1 MGEPPASADGDAVS
15 TPAGRCP
22 KLGPGRKGL
31 TDIPEINFLDKSH
44 EPDGARA
51 PPQPGIG
58 LSLGVTGHRLS
69 NADFAANASAV
80 ARTLSAVFDI
90 MARAVAAAQPHAV
103 PAAPASIRLHS
114 MMVDGVDQMA
124 AQQALERGWA
134 LVAPLPFGQALNAS
148 INASPETAEE
158 ARFLLTGQGACS
170 AATLARADAIG
181 GLLAQARVFALA
193 DADEAITAR
202 HLARLEEPASVQ
214 RAQAYSVQASERVAL
229 AARVMIEQSDLIVGV
244 WDGASTSFVGGT
256 GHTIALALEMG
267 APVLWIDARAPEGW
281 RILNAPESLAV
292 SLVQETGAIP
302 DDGGANDRDREA
314 ALIRLVQEALQP
326 AAGKKPDPHLS
337 PLQGLKALDA
347 ERWRARSNIF
357 WHGYRRIEALFGA
370 DDLKGRLRNLTQIYE
385 TPDDI
390 ASGSAA
396 PLLAAARGLPGQ
408 DSRYVDQVGREV
420 LRRFAWADGI
430 SARLSDTYRGG
441 MILSFLFSAFAIVG
455 GIAYLPFASSHEKW
469 MFALFE
475 LALLGSILLITAVGQ
490 KRRWHGR
497 WFETRRVAEYFRHA
511 PILLLLG
518 VARPPGRWPRGAH
531 TSWPEWYARHGLR
544 EVGLPPVSI
553 TSAYLREALKSL
565 LLDHVVR
572 QRDYHRYKARRLG
585 QAHHNLDK
593 LSEALFGLAVASVSA
608 YLLLKA
614 GGAMH
619 WIDKH
624 IAASLSYGF
633 TFLGVM
639 LPTFGASI
647 AGIRYFG
654 DFERFSAIS
663 EVTAEKLDAVVGRI
677 EMLLKAP
684 DAELTYGRVSELAHA
699 ADDIVVSEIENWQAV
714 FGGKHIAVP
723 V

>member
-1 MGEPPASADGDAVS
+1 MPSRPLGSVALSQHRGARF
-15 TPAGRCP
+15 GR
-22 KLGPGRKGL
+22 GGKGL
-31 TDIPEINFLDKSH
+31 TDIPEIIVPGGSQA
-44 EPDGARA
+44 PAGRRA
-51 PPQPGIG
+51 PPQPGIR

-69 NADFAANASAV
+69 NAAYAANVSAV
-80 ARTLSAVFDI
+80 AQTLSSVFDI
-90 MARAVAAAQPHAV
+90 MARAVAATPPPAAG
-103 PAAPASIRLHS
+103 AAPAPVRLHS
-114 MMVDGVDQMA
+114 MMVDGFDQMA
-124 AQQALERGWA
+124 SHQALERGWE

-148 INASPETAEE
+148 INARPESAEE
-158 ARFLLTGQGACS
+158 AGFLLTGQGACS
-170 AATLARADAIG
+170 AGTLARAQDIA
-181 GLLAQARVFALA
+181 GLLARARVFALA
-193 DADEAITAR
+193 DADETITAL
-202 HLARLEEPASVQ
+202 HLALMEDPGSVQ
-214 RAQAYSVQASERVAL
+214 RAQAYSVRASERVAL
-229 AARVMIEQSDLIVGV
+229 AARVMIEQSDLIIGV

-267 APVLWIDARAPEGW
+267 APVLWIDAGAPERW

-292 SLVQETGAIP
+292 SLA
-302 DDGGANDRDREA
+302 DDADSADLGDREA

-326 AAGKKPDPHLS
+326 TAGKKPDPHLS
-337 PLQGLKALDA
+337 PLQALKALDA
-347 ERWRARSNIF
+347 ERWRARSNPF

-370 DDLKGRLRNLTQIYE
+370 DDLKGRLRNLTQTYE
-385 TPDDI
+385 TPEDI
-390 ASGSAA
+390 AGGSAA
-396 PLLAAARGLPGQ
+396 PLLAAARDLPGQ
-408 DSRYVDQVGREV
+408 DGRYVDQISSAV

-430 SARLSDTYRGG
+430 AARLSDTYRGG
-441 MILSFLFSAFAIVG
+441 MILSFLFSALAIVG

-531 TSWPEWYARHGLR
+531 TSWPEWYALHGLR
-544 EVGLPPVSI
+544 DVGLPPVSI
-553 TSAYLREALKSL
+553 TPAYLRETLETL

-572 QRDYHRYKARRLG
+572 QRDYHRYKARRLS

-593 LSEALFGLAVASVSA
+593 LSEGMFVLAVASVSA
-608 YLLLKA
+608 YLLLKG

-633 TFLGVM
+633 TFLGVL

-663 EVTAEKLDAVVGRI
+663 EVTAEKLDTVASRI
-677 EMLLKAP
+677 DLLLKAP
-684 DAELTYGRVSELAHA
+684 EAELTYGRVSELAHA
-699 ADDIVVSEIENWQAV
+699 ADDIVVSEIESWQAV